1 VKFSAPQS
9 SLTFDSIDVKSRT
22 SKMSSLGVNLIVL
35 IILCLISF
43 TPLRANHSV
52 NLQDSSPKELYQEA
66 ARLFQSGGFAQA
78 EIKLREALRIQPQFP
93 EAAYLLALVFAAT
106 ERVEDA
112 EKYVQQALVQ
122 KPDFGEAWHLAGR
135 LSAGRKEFNKARE
148 AFLKAS
154 QLNPANAFIPLDLG
168 NTLES
173 LDDNE
178 GAMKAYEKGL
188 ALAGQNSRARTRA
201 QASLGLL
208 HVKIASLF
216 TEKNE
221 IQLSI
226 QELEKAQEYLTPSAR
241 LYGLLGDA
249 YLMANDLRAV
259 HALAHAAALTS
270 TEEAWEKLAKA
281 LSKFGQFDE
290 AVTLFEAKAKEDPN
304 SAVFH
309 LLLGAAYWD
318 KTEYRKAVDEY
329 QRVVILDP
337 QSVRGFYL
345 LASGHQLLGDR
356 AAAKK
361 SLERALSLD
370 PDFKPA
376 QLAMVDVFIAEDK
389 RPEAIALLEQMTA
402 KNKEGPDVQ
411 LKLGQLYLETTQF
424 EACLKTLEEAERQA
438 PKEKKVH
445 YLRGRLY
452 TAMNQAD
459 LAKKEFDLFS
469 SLEKAEMEEQRR
481 RR

>member
-1 VKFSAPQS
+1 M
-9 SLTFDSIDVKSRT
+9 SILNARE
-22 SKMSSLGVNLIVL
+22 MSSPGANLKVL
-35 IILCLISF
+35 IILCFISLSS
-43 TPLRANHSV
+43 LRANHSV

-122 KPDFGEAWHLAGR
+122 KPDFGEAWHLLGR
-135 LSAGRKEFNKARE
+135 LSASQKEFTKARE
-148 AFLKAS
+148 YFLKAA
-154 QLNPANAFIPLDLG
+154 QLNPTNAFIPLDLG

-178 GAMKAYEKGL
+178 GAMKAYGKGL
-188 ALAGQNSRARTRA
+188 ELARENSRARTRA
-201 QASLGLL
+201 RASLGLL
-208 HVKIASLF
+208 HVKVASLY

-226 QELEKAQEYLTPSAR
+226 QELEKAQEYLTPSAQF
-241 LYGLLGDA
+241 YGLLGGA
-249 YLMANDLRAV
+249 YLAANDLRAV
-259 HALAHAAALTS
+259 HALKEAAALNPTD
-270 TEEAWEKLAKA
+270 EAWEKLAKT

-290 AVTLFEAKAKEDPN
+290 AVGLFENKCKEKPN
-304 SAVFH
+304 SAIFH

-318 KTEYRKAVDEY
+318 KAEYHKAINEY
-329 QRVVILDP
+329 HQVVALDP
-337 QSVRGFYL
+337 KSVRGYYL
-345 LASGHQLLGDR
+345 LASGQQLLGDR
-356 AAAKK
+356 EASKK
-361 SLERALSLD
+361 SLERTLTLD

-389 RPEAIALLEQMTA
+389 RPEAIALLQRMNA
-402 KNKEGPDVQ
+402 KNGEGLELQ
-411 LKLGQLYLETTQF
+411 LKLAQLYLETLQF
-424 EACLKTLEEAERQA
+424 EACLKTLEEAEHQA
-438 PKEKKVH
+438 PREKKVH
-445 YLRGRLY
+445 YLLGKLY
-452 TAMNQAD
+452 TAKRQPD

-469 SLEKAEMEEQRR
+469 SLEKTEMEAERKVK
-481 RR
+481 